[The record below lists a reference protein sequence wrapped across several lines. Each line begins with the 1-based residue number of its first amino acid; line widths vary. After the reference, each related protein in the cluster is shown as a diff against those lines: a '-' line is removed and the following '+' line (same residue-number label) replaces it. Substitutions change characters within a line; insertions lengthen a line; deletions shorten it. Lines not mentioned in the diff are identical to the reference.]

1 MSHED
6 EHLERLISRSLDG
19 ALSADEQLELD
30 RELIRN
36 PEAHRLME
44 RCRAIDE
51 LAGAALEDA
60 VARPDSE
67 VEVPTPA
74 RNASVRR
81 VKPRA
86 FNRGWLLVPGAI
98 AAAILA
104 IVIPRPTFTDQNG
117 AITDASNGQPTTMP
131 IVAPNRQTGPGD
143 LMRPV
148 SSAPSVRRH
157 TGREL
162 IGVVGDDGNL
172 YWIEVERTRTIRLP
186 RRRPVSSGSLD
197 EM

>member
-6 EHLERLISRSLDG
+6 EHLERLVSRSLDG

-51 LAGAALEDA
+51 LAGAALESA

-67 VEVPTPA
+67 VEVPTPS

-81 VKPRA
+81 GKPRA

-104 IVIPRPTFTDQNG
+104 VVIPRPTFTNQNG
-117 AITDASNGQPTTMP
+117 AITDASNGRPTTMP
-131 IVAPNRQTGPGD
+131 IVAPNGQTGPGD
-143 LMRPV
+143 LMLPV

-172 YWIEVERTRTIRLP
+172 YWIEVERTRTVKLP